1 MKSRDFD
8 FLMLVKEG
16 YEVHAKVK
24 FWLGLQFGLLAGMIA
39 NLFCG
44 GRVYFAL
51 LGMFCWAIFMSCIRL
66 SKYSKII
73 KQMEDMISN
82 G

>member
-1 MKSRDFD
+1 MKSRDFE

-16 YEVHAKVK
+16 YEVHAKIR
-24 FWLGLQFGLLAGMIA
+24 FWIGLQLGLSLGMIA
-39 NLFCG
+39 NLFCS

-51 LGMFCWAIFMSCIRL
+51 LGMFCWAVLMSCIRL
-66 SKYSKII
+66 SKYSTII
-73 KQMEDMISN
+73 KQMEDMVNN